1 MDKTAIDF
9 YTRLARGLAAQFG
22 SNCEIVIH
30 DLESNDVE
38 HSIVAIENGY
48 ITGRKLGDGPSH
60 IVLESLQNGAKHTH
74 DKLAY
79 LTKTK
84 DGNDRS
90 MIKIIT
96 VGKIKE
102 KYLTDAINEYLKRL
116 SKYTKINL
124 IEVPDENFDIT
135 KTLETEKKSILKY
148 VSEKDY
154 VITMEIEGKELSS
167 IEFARK
173 IDEIQISN
181 SNICF
186 IIGGSYGLS
195 DEIKK
200 MSNFKLSFSKMTFP
214 HQLFRLILLEQI
226 YRAFK
231 IANNETYH
239 K

>member
-1 MDKTAIDF
+1 
-9 YTRLARGLAAQFG
+9 
-22 SNCEIVIH
+22 
-30 DLESNDVE
+30 
-38 HSIVAIENGY
+38 
-48 ITGRKLGDGPSH
+48 
-60 IVLESLQNGAKHTH
+60 
-74 DKLAY
+74 
-79 LTKTK
+79 
-84 DGNDRS
+84 

-154 VITMEIEGKELSS
+154 IITMEIEGKELSS
-167 IEFARK
+167 IEFAKK
-173 IDEIQISN
+173 IDEIQINN

-200 MSNFKLSFSKMTFP
+200 MSNFKL
-214 HQLFRLILLEQI
+214 
-226 YRAFK
+226 
-231 IANNETYH
+231 
-239 K
+239 